1 LFVSQD
7 YIMKR
12 HGIWDIDHQI
22 LLPYKIQA
30 ITIKQMLWHKAA
42 NIGHITC
49 HTAAGDISFKFGNYD
64 TLKNLMNYWLY
75 QVESSEKDWM

>member
-1 LFVSQD
+1 
-7 YIMKR
+7 MKR

-22 LLPYKIQA
+22 LLPHKIQA